1 MGNPKRLLAALLLAL
16 ALAALPSRRAVGGGL
31 RNSAPSDAP
40 SKPLPLDSSITRRIL
55 PNGLTYYIRVN
66 HKPEKRAELRLVVR
80 AGSILEDEDQ
90 RGLAHFVEHMAF
102 NGTAHFKKQE
112 LVNYLESI
120 GMRFGPDVNAYTSFD
135 ETVFMLQI
143 PTDSAEIVDKSFV
156 ILEDWAHAIAFDDD
170 EIDKE
175 RGVIVEEWRLG
186 RGAGARMRD
195 KQFPVLFKDSRYA
208 ERLPIGLKKI
218 IESSRHET
226 IRQFYRTWY
235 RPELMAVIAVGDFD
249 PSRIERLIKDH
260 FEKLRNTSGG
270 PARTYY
276 PVPDHDQTLYAI
288 ATDSEATLSSVGVD
302 YLQEVE
308 IDSTEADYRRLIV
321 EGLYNSMLNQRL
333 DELTKKP
340 DPPYLFASSSHGML
354 VRTKSGYSLDAGV
367 KDNGIVRGL
376 AAILTEAKRVRQ
388 YGFTQPELDREK
400 KEFLRAIEDAYLE
413 RDKTESENFASE
425 LVRNFLEEEPAPG
438 IANEFDL
445 YKRYIPTITLAE
457 VDQLAKAWMTDRN
470 RVILVNAP
478 EKAGLH
484 TPTSAELAAAFDTAD
499 AREIRPY
506 ADTVSGSPLLASP
519 PNPGT
524 LVSEK
529 DVASVGAK
537 EWLLSNGVRVIVKP
551 TDFKN
556 DEVLFSGYSPGGS
569 SLVADS
575 DYIPAV
581 TATSV
586 VEEGGLG
593 GFDAITLQKMLAGK
607 IANVSPYIGELEQG
621 VSGNAAPQDLE
632 TMFQLIYLTYTRPRM
647 DSAAYLA
654 YRSRI
659 RAYLENRS
667 SRPESAFED
676 TIEVTLAQYH
686 KRRQPWTLDL
696 FEKMDLGSSLR
707 IYRDR
712 FADASGFTFVIVGNV
727 TPEKLRPLVLQYLGG
742 LPSLHRGETWKDVG
756 ITPPRGVIE
765 KSVKKG
771 IEQKSQVQI
780 TFTGPFTWSQENR
793 YTLTSL
799 TSALEI
805 RLREIL
811 REEKGGTY
819 GVSVSGSAE
828 QFPAPRYSL
837 RIGFGC
843 APGRVEELTKAAYS
857 EIERAKNSGFEENY
871 IEKVKEEQRRGR
883 ETDVKRNGFW
893 LSNLKFYY
901 QNGEDPAKIN
911 RYGYLVDHLTS
922 GALQEA
928 ARTYFDMKN
937 HVDVVLRPRE

>member
-1 MGNPKRLLAALLLAL
+1 MPAGEGIRGSKLLAM
-16 ALAALPSRRAVGGGL
+16 
-31 RNSAPSDAP
+31 
-40 SKPLPLDSSITRRIL
+40 DSSIAKRTL

-80 AGSILEDEDQ
+80 AGSILEDEEQ

-112 LVNYLESI
+112 LVSYLESV

-143 PTDSAEIVDKSFV
+143 PTDSAEILDKSFV
-156 ILEDWAHAIAFDDD
+156 ILEDWAHAISFDDD

-208 ERLPIGLKKI
+208 ERLPIGLKPV
-218 IESSRHET
+218 IETSRHET
-226 IRQFYRTWY
+226 IRRFYRTWY

-249 PSRIERLIKDH
+249 PARIERLIRDH
-260 FEKLRNTSGG
+260 FENLKSTPHAPERAYS
-270 PARTYY
+270 

-302 YLQEVE
+302 YLHEVE

-333 DELTKKP
+333 EELTKKP
-340 DPPYLFASSSHGML
+340 DPPFLFASSSHGML
-354 VRTKSGYSLDAGV
+354 VRTKSAYSLDAGV
-367 KDNGIVRGL
+367 KDNGVVRGL
-376 AAILTEAKRVRQ
+376 EAVLTEAKRVQRH
-388 YGFTQPELDREK
+388 GFTQPELDRQK
-400 KEFLRAIEDAYLE
+400 KEFLRAIEDAYQE

-425 LVRNFLEEEPAPG
+425 LVRNFLEDEPAPG
-438 IANEFDL
+438 IANEFEL
-445 YKRYIPTITLAE
+445 YKRYVPTITLE
-457 VDQLAKAWMTDRN
+457 EIDSLAQEWMTSRN

-484 TPTSAELAAAFDTAD
+484 TPTTAELAAAFDSAE
-499 AREIRPY
+499 AREIKAY
-506 ADTVSGSPLLASP
+506 ADAVSGVPLMSSLPA
-519 PNPGT
+519 PGT
-524 LVSEK
+524 LVEEK
-529 DVASVGAK
+529 EVASVGAK
-537 EWLLSNGVRVIVKP
+537 EWVLSNGVRVIIKP

-575 DYIPAV
+575 DYISAV

-586 VEEGGLG
+586 VEEGGLA

-607 IANVSPYIGELEQG
+607 IVSVSPYIGELEEG
-621 VSGNAAPQDLE
+621 LSGNAAPQDLE
-632 TMFQLIYLTYTRPRM
+632 TMFQLIYLTCTQPRK
-647 DSAAYLA
+647 DSTAYLA

-667 SRPESAFED
+667 SRPESALED
-676 TIEVTLAQYH
+676 TIGVTLAQYH
-686 KRRQPWTLDL
+686 KRRQPWTQQL
-696 FEKMDLGSSLR
+696 FEQMNLGSSLR

-727 TPEKLRPLVLQYLGG
+727 TEEMLRPFVLRYLGA
-742 LPSLHRGETWKDVG
+742 LPSLRRGETWKDVG
-756 ITPPRGVIE
+756 VRPPRGVVE

-771 IEQKSQVQI
+771 IEQKSQVQMI
-780 TFTGPFTWSQENR
+780 FTGPFSWSQDNR
-793 YTLTSL
+793 YTLNSL

-828 QFPAPRYSL
+828 RDPSARYTL

-843 APGRVEELTKAAYS
+843 APGRVEELTKAAVA
-857 EIERAKNSGFEENY
+857 EIERVKDSGFDDTY
-871 IEKVKEEQRRGR
+871 VEKVKEEQRRER

-901 QNGEDPAKIN
+901 QNREDPARIN
-911 RYGYLVDHLTS
+911 RYNTLVDHLTS
-922 GALQEA
+922 GALQQA
-928 ARTYFDMKN
+928 AKTYFDMNN